1 MEKGGEKGSE
11 KRASPR
17 KMPAGR
23 ESRER
28 EPAWKRGEKGPEE
41 RAGSRKMPAGKEN
54 ERETEYRAKSH
65 FTGDDSHTVPSRE
78 KRLRSGLK
86 ADIIRSQTSFR
97 SVMSMTPYVN
107 PSQLPSL

>member
-1 MEKGGEKGSE
+1 MEKGEKRGQRRGLAQRKCPPVEGATRGASVEKGK
-11 KRASPR
+11 KR
-17 KMPAGR
+17 
-23 ESRER
+23 
-28 EPAWKRGEKGPEE
+28 GPEE
-41 RAGSRKMPAGKEN
+41 RAGSRKMPAGKGN

-65 FTGDDSHTVPSRE
+65 CTGDDSHTVPSRE